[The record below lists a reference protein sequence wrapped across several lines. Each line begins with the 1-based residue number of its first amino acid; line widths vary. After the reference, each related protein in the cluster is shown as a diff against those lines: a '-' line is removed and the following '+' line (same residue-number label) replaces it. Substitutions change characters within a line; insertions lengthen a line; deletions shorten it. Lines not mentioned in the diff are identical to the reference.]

1 MRAPEFWER
10 RKGGTLSAAL
20 SPLGWAYGLGGR
32 ARRAATRAWR
42 PPVPV
47 LCVGNAVAGG
57 AGKTP
62 LALDIGK
69 RLRGRSV
76 DAHFLTRGY
85 GAAAAGPLRVDAARH
100 TFADVGDEAL
110 LLAEVAPTW
119 VARHRVAGARAA
131 VTAGAGALVMDDGHQ
146 NPALAKDVSLLAV
159 DGGYG
164 FGNGC
169 VMPAGP
175 LREPLSDALRR
186 TDAVALMGGDETD
199 ATGQIAQIGRRAG
212 TSLPILTAKARP
224 GPEARALASKPVV
237 AFAGIGRPGKFFET
251 LGAAGAKVAAA
262 LPFPDHHPYGAGD
275 VAHLENLAEAHG
287 AALVTTAKDAVRLP
301 EALRARVAVLTI
313 TLEWENEAAIEAI
326 LGTLVSHGR

>member
-1 MRAPEFWER
+1 MMS
-10 RKGGTLSAAL
+10 T
-20 SPLGWAYGLGGR
+20 
-32 ARRAATRAWR
+32 
-42 PPVPV
+42 VI
-47 LCVGNAVAGG
+47 GG
-57 AGKTP
+57 AMLPHAPQFFTQPDSEDKDVIRNVREV
-62 LALDIGK
+62 AADIGE
-69 RLRGRSV
+69 RLRGRGV

-85 GAAAAGPLRVDAARH
+85 GGAAAGPLRVDAARH

-119 VARHRVAGARAA
+119 VARHRAAGARAA
-131 VTAGAGALVMDDGHQ
+131 VAAGADALVMDDGHQ

-169 VMPAGP
+169 IMPAGP

-186 TDAVALMGGDETD
+186 ADAVVLMGGD
-199 ATGQIAQIGRRAG
+199 ATGVTGEIAQIGRRAG
-212 TSLPILTAKARP
+212 TSLPILAANARP
-224 GPEARALASKPVV
+224 GPEGRGLAAKPVV

-251 LGAAGAKVAAA
+251 LGAAGAEVAAT

-275 VAHLENLAEAHG
+275 IERLENLAEAHG

-301 EALRARVAVLTI
+301 ETLRARVAVLTI
-313 TLEWENEAAIEAI
+313 TLEWEDEAAIEAI
-326 LGTLVSHGR
+326 LDTLVSHGR